1 MDKYSKK
8 SRAIIITGVGKGI
21 GRELLSFFTDKNY
34 FVYGIT
40 RSSGDFKKIKKLNNS
55 KIFYGDVKNMNIIK
69 KILDDSIKKRR
80 LVSGLVNNAGVRHRE
95 KFLNISEK
103 DLRKTFETNFFSV
116 FNITQIYLKYC
127 LKNKIKSSIV
137 NIGSIVGG
145 NQGFSE
151 LSSYAS
157 SKGAIKSLTQSLA
170 VEMAQYGIRVNL
182 VNPGFIKTSYFK
194 NFYKNKKK
202 LYNWTLSRIPQKRWG
217 EAKELSGIISFLLS
231 DDSSYLTGETIN
243 IDGGWVNS

>member
-1 MDKYSKK
+1 MIYNNKK
-8 SRAIIITGVGKGI
+8 KTVLITGVGKGI
-21 GRELLSFFTDKNY
+21 GRELLNFFTDKNY
-34 FVYGIT
+34 FVYGVT
-40 RSSGDFKKIKKLNNS
+40 RSNGDFKKLKKLRNS
-55 KIFYGDVKNMNIIK
+55 KIFYGDVKNKNIIK
-69 KILDDSIKKRR
+69 KILNDSLKNKR
-80 LVSGLVNNAGVRHRE
+80 LISGLVNNAGVRHRE
-95 KFLNISEK
+95 RILNIRES
-103 DLRKTFETNFFSV
+103 DLKKTFETNFFSV
-116 FNITQIYLKYC
+116 FLITQSYLKYC

-145 NQGFSE
+145 DKGFSE

-157 SKGAIKSLTQSLA
+157 SKGALKSFTQSLA
-170 VEMAQYGIRVNL
+170 VEVAKYGIRVNL

-194 NFYKNKKK
+194 KFYKNKKK

-217 EAKELSGIISFLLS
+217 EAKELRGLINFLLS